1 MRKSQLP
8 LKRRDA
14 AGHLDPTYAQ
24 DLLDM
29 ARENRNEDDSPASS
43 RAFISGSRTSDAL
56 ANEFGEAFVEA
67 ATSGEGSNRRHRVT
81 PDEHGGPFLYTSARE
96 EFGLDDEELGITD
109 APPELMRGSWR
120 VRERAS

>member
-1 MRKSQLP
+1 VRKSQLP

-14 AGHLDPTYAQ
+14 AGHLDPEYAR
-24 DLLDM
+24 DLLEM
-29 ARENRNEDDSPASS
+29 ARESRNDDNSPESS
-43 RAFISGSRTSDAL
+43 RAFITGSRTQDSL

-96 EFGLDDEELGITD
+96 EFALDDDELGITD
-109 APPELMRGSWR
+109 APPELMRSSWR
-120 VRERAS
+120 ERS

>member
-1 MRKSQLP
+1 MRKSRLP

-14 AGHLDPTYAQ
+14 AGRLDPEYAR
-24 DLLDM
+24 DLLEM
-29 ARENRNEDDSPASS
+29 AREHRNDDDSPASS
-43 RAFISGSRTSDAL
+43 RAFITGSRTQDPL

-96 EFGLDDEELGITD
+96 EFALDDEERGISD
-109 APPELMRGSWR
+109 APPELLRGNQR
-120 VRERAS
+120 DRRTAD

>member
-1 MRKSQLP
+1 VRKSRLP

-14 AGHLDPTYAQ
+14 VGRLDPEYAR
-24 DLLDM
+24 DLLAL
-29 ARENRNEDDSPASS
+29 AREHKNDDDSPASS
-43 RAFISGSRTSDAL
+43 RAFITGSRTADRV

-96 EFGLDDEELGITD
+96 EFALDDEERGISD
-109 APPELMRGSWR
+109 APPELLRSKWNDRSG
-120 VRERAS
+120 